1 MAPFPLNLGLDFLYA
16 RMHGWWSR
24 SATGPVLE
32 ELTRAATEENF
43 FHLLQARGILAVTGP
58 ERVLEQLLLRQYERL
73 AQLGA
78 RVDPAF
84 HAYAA
89 LLQKI
94 LERENYK
101 TILNYRF
108 FPERETHLSDALVR
122 FPGAKVGENELL
134 TLLDATTD
142 EQFLRLFLQTTGSPR
157 LTEIARQLAKDKDLM
172 RAECAVDNF
181 SYQEELQAIQRL
193 DGPCRRVLL
202 HLKGQQIDHVNIIT
216 LLRNA
221 NFYHLDAKGLSYAWL
236 EGGLAVTRRLFDHL
250 ATATSPVQVVQA
262 LPAAYHHVLA
272 GESDTS
278 STRLDHLLHC
288 HLARQAREYFH
299 HANEP
304 RHALAVYPIL
314 LEQETVNLS
323 RIYEGIRFNLPA
335 ADIAA
340 MMIR

>member
-1 MAPFPLNLGLDFLYA
+1 MATFPLNLGLDFLYA
-16 RMHGWWSR
+16 RLHGWWSR

-43 FHLLQARGILAVTGP
+43 FHLLQNRGVWAVTGP
-58 ERVLEQLLLRQYERL
+58 ERVLEQFILRQYERL
-73 AQLGA
+73 GQLAA
-78 RVDPAF
+78 RVDGPF
-84 HAYAA
+84 HAYLE
-89 LLQKI
+89 LLQHI

-108 FPERETHLSDALVR
+108 FPEREAHLNDALVR
-122 FPGAKVGENELL
+122 FPGAEVSENDLL

-157 LTEIARQLAKDKDLM
+157 LTEIARQLSQDRDLM
-172 RAECAVDNF
+172 RAECAVDND
-181 SYQEELQAIQRL
+181 SYQEELAAIRRL
-193 DGPCRRVLL
+193 HGEARQVLL
-202 HLKGQQIDHVNIIT
+202 SLKGQQIDHVNITT

-221 NFYHLDAKGLSYAWL
+221 NFYHLDAKGLSYAWV
-236 EGGLAVTRRLFDHL
+236 EGGRELSRRLFDHL
-250 ATATSPVQVVQA
+250 ADATSSAQVIQA
-262 LPAAYHHVLA
+262 LPAFYQHVLA
-272 GESDTS
+272 GESDAS

-288 HLARQAREYFH
+288 QLARQAREHFYH
-299 HANEP
+299 SASP
-304 RHALAVYPIL
+304 RQALAVYPIL
-314 LEQETVNLS
+314 LEQETLNLS